1 VRTTLHAL
9 AESPDSSQDH
19 AFEFAPQATQAR
31 EEQILRGLA
40 RALGKLAGAAT
51 ALALVPG
58 ENDQL
63 RLLGIRSGE
72 RTLSA
77 EESHQLV
84 AAITAGVGNALELTP
99 TDPLWPALAAGLPP
113 ARGRER
119 AEPAHTLV
127 LPVHAGTSL
136 VGAVVLFSR
145 QALRAEAWQPL
156 ARTLCAATGERIH
169 ADRAEAGAEAR
180 ASANDA
186 FLSLMA
192 HELRSPLTS
201 VKGYAQL
208 LMRQARRH
216 ALPETVMRSTESIEQ
231 QAARISEMIDE
242 LHDAARIRRNRLEL
256 LLSPVDLVPI
266 VRQQVERWAKLTP
279 EHTFSLEI
287 EDEALIGEWDP
298 HRVTQIVRD
307 LLDNATRFSPT
318 GGPVEVRLGRAGDEA
333 LLAVRDHGIGI
344 PPEDRERIYEYLY
357 RVPAAERR
365 NLSGLGLGLF
375 VSGVI
380 AQRLGGR
387 LWLEW
392 SHTGEPGEDG
402 GSEFRLA
409 LPLAPPEELA

>member
-1 VRTTLHAL
+1 
-9 AESPDSSQDH
+9 
-19 AFEFAPQATQAR
+19 
-31 EEQILRGLA
+31 
-40 RALGKLAGAAT
+40 
-51 ALALVPG
+51 
-58 ENDQL
+58 
-63 RLLGIRSGE
+63 
-72 RTLSA
+72 
-77 EESHQLV
+77 
-84 AAITAGVGNALELTP
+84 
-99 TDPLWPALAAGLPP
+99 
-113 ARGRER
+113 
-119 AEPAHTLV
+119 
-127 LPVHAGTSL
+127 
-136 VGAVVLFSR
+136 
-145 QALRAEAWQPL
+145 
-156 ARTLCAATGERIH
+156 
-169 ADRAEAGAEAR
+169 
-180 ASANDA
+180 
-186 FLSLMA
+186 
-192 HELRSPLTS
+192 
-201 VKGYAQL
+201 
-208 LMRQARRH
+208 
-216 ALPETVMRSTESIEQ
+216 MRSTEAIEQ
-231 QAARISEMIDE
+231 QSARISEMIDE

-357 RVPAAERR
+357 RVPAAEGR